1 MKDWPDFFYTRDL
14 AVRVTGDPSSFSDEV
29 RKVVWS
35 VDAQQPVS
43 NVQPMTTWMED
54 ELAPR
59 NIQLQLFA
67 AFGVVSLLLSAIG
80 LYGLLVFI
88 VTQRKQETGVRMALG
103 AQASD
108 ILRLYFIDGARII
121 VGGIVFGVG
130 ASLITQKL
138 MQSVLYGV

>member
-14 AVRVTGDPSSFSDEV
+14 AVRVTGDPSSFSDAV

-59 NIQLQLFA
+59 HIQLQLFA
-67 AFGVVSLLLSAIG
+67 AFGAVSLILSAIG
-80 LYGLLVFI
+80 LYGLLAFT

-103 AQASD
+103 AQISD
-108 ILRLYFIDGARII
+108 ILRLYLVDAARII
-121 VGGIVFGVG
+121 AAGVALG
-130 ASLITQKL
+130 VVASLIAKRL
-138 MQSVLYGV
+138 MQS